1 MPGFAVSA
9 LRLTSCFTL
18 DTFLTPPR
26 SHLHDGDEEF
36 QPQQAAARTE

>member
-1 MPGFAVSA
+1 MPGFVILA
-9 LRLTSCFTL
+9 LRLTSHVTL

-26 SHLHDGDEEF
+26 SHLDDGDEEC